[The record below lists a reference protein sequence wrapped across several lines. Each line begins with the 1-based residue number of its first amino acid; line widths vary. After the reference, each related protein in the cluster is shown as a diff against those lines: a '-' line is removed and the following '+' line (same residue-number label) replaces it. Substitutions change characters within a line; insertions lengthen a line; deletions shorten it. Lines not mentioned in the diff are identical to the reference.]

1 MLVEAKI
8 PQLGDLVADVWVEE
22 RHRRELEVT
31 QNPIEFGAPV
41 SDHSFVRARK
51 LSVMFGVS
59 NTPLSPSSSF
69 SSRDRIEEA
78 RQRLFEMQ
86 DTSTFLTVLTITG
99 GSYDNCLLTGIGWL
113 TDKNNPHSIIF
124 ELDLEE
130 IVIAKTKLTT
140 YQPLP
145 ADERTGK
152 KTEPD
157 NKRGAVSAQSRE
169 DANNKR
175 NSTPDSSANADQ
187 LAKNAAAKAQAE
199 KLAEA
204 DNRTYLKKLVD
215 LL

>member
-1 MLVEAKI
+1 MLEAKI

-41 SDHSFVRARK
+41 SDHSFVKARQ
-51 LSVMFGVS
+51 LSVTFGVT
-59 NTPLSPSSSF
+59 NTPLKENDTF
-69 SSRDRIEEA
+69 TSRDRIGEA
-78 RQRLFEMQ
+78 RERLFELQ

-99 GSYDNCLLTGIGWL
+99 GSYDNCLLTGIGWT
-113 TDKNNPHSIIF
+113 TDAKTPHAIIF

-130 IVIAKTKLTT
+130 IIITKTKLTT

-152 KTEPD
+152 KTSTD
-157 NKRGAVSAQSRE
+157 NKRGSVSQQSRDE
-169 DANNKR
+169 ANNRR
-175 NSTPDSSANADQ
+175 NSTPDSSTNADE
-187 LAKNAAAKAQAE
+187 LAKSAAAKAQAE
-199 KLAEA
+199 KLAAA

-215 LL
+215 LI

>member
-1 MLVEAKI
+1 MSL
-8 PQLGDLVADVWVEE
+8 
-22 RHRRELEVT
+22 
-31 QNPIEFGAPV
+31 
-41 SDHSFVRARK
+41 
-51 LSVMFGVS
+51 
-59 NTPLSPSSSF
+59 
-69 SSRDRIEEA
+69 
-78 RQRLFEMQ
+78 
-86 DTSTFLTVLTITG
+86 
-99 GSYDNCLLTGIGWL
+99 
-113 TDKNNPHSIIF
+113 
-124 ELDLEE
+124 
-130 IVIAKTKLTT
+130 IVK
-140 YQPLP
+140 
-145 ADERTGK
+145 RTGK